1 MLTATALR
9 SPIFLA
15 RVKAAIET
23 AIRSTRAYPL
33 SSPENPVVRMH
44 HAGFAEVKAL
54 RTGRLSLWVAFH
66 RGQGLEIYDAR
77 DRDITADVLAALRHF
92 HARLRRPLA
101 GQTWVLTGTLE
112 AMHRDEAKA
121 RLEALGA
128 AVAGAVSSAT
138 AVVVAGPGAGAKLVK
153 AMALGVPV
161 IEEDEFLRRLAQQ
174 VAA

>member
-1 MLTATALR
+1 MLNSTALR
-9 SPIFLA
+9 SPVFLA

-44 HAGFAEVKAL
+44 HAGFAEVKAI

-77 DRDITADVLAALRHF
+77 DRDITDDVLSALRHF
-92 HARLRRPLA
+92 H
-101 GQTWVLTGTLE
+101 
-112 AMHRDEAKA
+112 
-121 RLEALGA
+121 
-128 AVAGAVSSAT
+128 SSQRA
-138 AVVVAGPGAGAKLVK
+138 P
-153 AMALGVPV
+153 
-161 IEEDEFLRRLAQQ
+161 AQQ